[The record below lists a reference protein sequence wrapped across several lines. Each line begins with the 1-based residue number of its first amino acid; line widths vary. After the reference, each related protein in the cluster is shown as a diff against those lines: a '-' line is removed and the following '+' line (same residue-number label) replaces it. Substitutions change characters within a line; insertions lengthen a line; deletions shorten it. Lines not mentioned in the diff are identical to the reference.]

1 MAASGF
7 LTITSAMFPILFR
20 IIGGSR
26 CAFTEPAHRD
36 PRTGRRLSFDGLLAG
51 ADGTRAPGSCPWQ
64 SSAQCFSGGA
74 RRSARDFEAF
84 LTHIY
89 MDAGARAGFKA
100 NQRAE
105 ARRAGLSD
113 EECTALENTD
123 WVGLEMA
130 ARSFA
135 RKRALKRKEHPR
147 NSFKDTL
154 QNLLATLSTAFR

>member
-1 MAASGF
+1 
-7 LTITSAMFPILFR
+7 
-20 IIGGSR
+20 
-26 CAFTEPAHRD
+26 
-36 PRTGRRLSFDGLLAG
+36 
-51 ADGTRAPGSCPWQ
+51 
-64 SSAQCFSGGA
+64 
-74 RRSARDFEAF
+74 
-84 LTHIY
+84 

-113 EECTALENTD
+113 EECTTLENTD